1 MYKFNFKILPFIVL
15 LLFFNS
21 LLSQTDEKPDCYSI
35 IVGKNASIDNSIFLA
50 HNEDDYGEY
59 IFNFYKVPA
68 IRHEK
73 GEKIKTNTALILDQ
87 VEKTYEYMWIDMP
100 EQEFSDSYMNE
111 YGVTIASDQCLSRE
125 ENPEIADGGIG
136 YFLRKLMAER
146 AKTAKEAV
154 KIAGKLIDKFGY
166 NSSGRSYSIA
176 DPNEVWMLA
185 AVNGKHWIAQ
195 RIPPDHVAVISNCY
209 TIGEIDLKDTLN
221 FLGSKDIIEYA
232 IKKGWYDPK
241 SGKNFNFKYAY
252 ARENSID
259 SDGNKPRQLAAINF
273 MSEKQYALND
283 DLPFS
288 FKPKEKI
295 PKERLMWILA
305 NHFEFTEMRDQS
317 EIENDPHEF
326 KFNTI
331 CSSGNQYGFIAQLR
345 TGIPQSIANLMWIAL
360 KRPCIQPYMPVY
372 YGISSFPAPFSPDNY
387 SEALNHHFD
396 NISRRESMSSSAFWK
411 YFDLTAAIDKNNKE
425 QSGFF
430 KIYKQKVEN
439 KYLRNQ
445 TIFEDNYSSLYKVNT
460 KTAQEYLDTYVKELL
475 LDNFKTTSYLFE
487 IAK

>member
-1 MYKFNFKILPFIVL
+1 MYKFSIKLLHFFTL

-21 LLSQTDEKPDCYSI
+21 LYSQTNEKPDCYSI
-35 IVGKNASIDNSIFLA
+35 IVGKNASIDNSVFLA

-68 IRHEK
+68 TSHEK
-73 GEKIKTNTALILDQ
+73 GEKIKTNTDLILDQ
-87 VEKTYEYMWIDMP
+87 VEKTYQYMWIDMP

-111 YGVTIASDQCLSRE
+111 FGVTIASDQCLSRE
-125 ENPEIADGGIG
+125 DSPEIVDGGIG

-146 AKTAKEAV
+146 AKNAKEAV
-154 KIAGKLIDKFGY
+154 KIAGKLIEKYGY

-176 DPNEVWMLA
+176 DPNEAWMLA
-185 AVNGKHWIAQ
+185 AVNGKHWVAQ
-195 RIPPDHVAVISNCY
+195 RIPADHVAVISNCY
-209 TIGEIDLKDTLN
+209 TIGEINLKDTLN

-232 IKKGWYDPK
+232 VKKAWFDPK
-241 SGKNFNFKYAY
+241 SGKKFNFKNAY

-273 MSEKQYALND
+273 MSEKHYTLND

-288 FKPKEKI
+288 FKPKDKI

-305 NHFEFTEMRDQS
+305 NHFEFTEMRNQD
-317 EIENDPHEF
+317 EIANDPHEF
-326 KFNTI
+326 KYSTI

-345 TGIPQSIANLMWIAL
+345 GDYPLPIANLLWIAL

-372 YGISSFPAPFSPDNY
+372 FGISSFPSQFSQNNY
-387 SEALNHHFD
+387 LDALNKHFD
-396 NISRRESMSSSAFWK
+396 KIPRRESMSSSAFWK
-411 YFDLTAAIDKNNKE
+411 YFDLTNTIDKNSKE
-425 QSGFF
+425 LSGFF

-445 TIFEDNYSSLYKVNT
+445 KIFEDNYISLHNVNT
-460 KTAQEYLDTYVKELL
+460 KTAQDYLDTYVRELL
-475 LDNFKTTSYLFE
+475 MDNFKTTSYMFE
-487 IAK
+487 ITK

>member
-1 MYKFNFKILPFIVL
+1 MYKFSFRLLPVL
-15 LLFFNS
+15 SLLFWFNL
-21 LLSQTDEKPDCYSI
+21 LLSQSEEKPDCYSI
-35 IVGKNASIDNSIFLA
+35 IVGKNASTDNSVFLA

-68 IRHEK
+68 KNHEK
-73 GEKIKTNTALILDQ
+73 GEKIKTNTALIIDQ
-87 VEKTYEYMWIDMP
+87 VEQTHEYIWIDMP

-111 YGVTIASDQCLSRE
+111 FGVTIASDQCLSRE
-125 ENPEIADGGIG
+125 DNPEITEGGIG

-154 KIAGKLIDKFGY
+154 KIGGALIEKYGY

-176 DPNEVWMLA
+176 DPNETWMLA
-185 AVNGKHWIAQ
+185 AVNGKHWVAQ
-195 RIPPDHVAVISNCY
+195 RIPADQVAVISNCY

-221 FLGSKDIIEYA
+221 FLGSKDIVKYA
-232 IKKGWYDPK
+232 VKRGWYDPG
-241 SGKNFNFKYAY
+241 SGKKFNFKYAY

-273 MSEKQYALND
+273 MSEKQYLLSE

-317 EIENDPHEF
+317 DIDINPHEF

-345 TGIPQSIANLMWIAL
+345 TDIPKPLANLMWIAI

-372 YGISSFPAPFSPDNY
+372 YGVSSFPNQFSPDNY

-396 NISRRESMSSSAFWK
+396 KMSRRESMSSAAFWK
-411 YFDLTAAIDKNNKE
+411 YFDLTSAIDKNNKE

-430 KIYKQKVEN
+430 KLYKQKVEN

-445 TIFEDNYSSLYKVNT
+445 KIFEENYISLYNVNT
-460 KTAQEYLDTYVKELL
+460 KTAQEYMNTYVKELL
-475 LDNFKTTSYLFE
+475 LDNIKTTSLLFE